1 MAQRAGGGHRDARA
15 AALAEGLTERGW
27 AVVTPQ
33 TNIVLV
39 TVADLAGTLERFEQA
54 GVRATPMAGRVRLMT
69 HADVSEA
76 DIAAAVE
83 RIGPVEG
90 SRTGITVPAPR
101 SRSGCRPPR

>member
-1 MAQRAGGGHRDARA
+1 M
-15 AALAEGLTERGW
+15 
-27 AVVTPQ
+27 TPQ

-69 HADVSEA
+69 HADVSDA
-76 DIAAAVE
+76 DIATALD

-90 SRTGITVPAPR
+90 GRTGVQVPAPR
-101 SRSGCRPPR
+101 SLRHGVGRAAAGR